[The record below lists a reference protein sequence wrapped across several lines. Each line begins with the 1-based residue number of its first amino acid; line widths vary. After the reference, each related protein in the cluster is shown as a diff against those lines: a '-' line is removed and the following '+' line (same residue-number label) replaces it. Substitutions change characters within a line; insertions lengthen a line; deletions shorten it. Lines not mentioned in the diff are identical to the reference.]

1 MIKNALT
8 QTKHTTYA
16 WCVSSINNAG
26 AAQLALTLGGHFGED
41 VALVRVFE
49 LETSTG
55 FFKALGGATVYF
67 SFGCH
72 VMKLHTFK

>member
-1 MIKNALT
+1 MYLA
-8 QTKHTTYA
+8 QAKHTAYA
-16 WCVSSINNAG
+16 WCVRSINDAS
-26 AAQLALTLGGHFGED
+26 AAQLALTFGGHFGKD
-41 VALVRVFE
+41 MALVRVFE

-55 FFKALGGATVYF
+55 FFEALGGATVYF